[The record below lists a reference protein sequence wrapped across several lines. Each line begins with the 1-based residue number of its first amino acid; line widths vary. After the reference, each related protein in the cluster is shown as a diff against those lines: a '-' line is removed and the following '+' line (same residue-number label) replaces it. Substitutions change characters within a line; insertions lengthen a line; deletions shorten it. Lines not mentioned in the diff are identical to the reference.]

1 MDNPT
6 QSSIP
11 PFQPQPQ
18 TQTPVSP
25 APNLGK
31 TLLFI
36 LMGLIFTVGLVF
48 TGIQIGKKQT
58 INQQPITE
66 KSTIS
71 PTQIAINPTTIS
83 ATTLPTEPNPTINPM
98 ADWKTYIN
106 TKFNYEIKYPEQY
119 AINETGMGGGDIN
132 KAFGISI
139 YKDIKT
145 NIESP
150 RFAVNIRQDKLDF
163 FTIASQHFNKISVNK
178 LTESESNIAEKNFGY
193 ALVNS
198 EIVQPLTKTTLFGLE
213 AYTYM
218 IKGNFVDNGLEEY
231 SVPIEI
237 HKYVWLQRNDLY
249 IIISFTD
256 VAPLNQILSTF
267 KLK

>member
-1 MDNPT
+1 MEDEVQPSNP
-6 QSSIP
+6 P
-11 PFQPQPQ
+11 VQPVPQ
-18 TQTPVSP
+18 APVSP
-25 APNLGK
+25 STNWPK
-31 TLLFI
+31 ILLFI
-36 LMGLIFTVGLVF
+36 LLGLIIVAGLIFA
-48 TGIQIGKKQT
+48 GIQIGKSQIKK
-58 INQQPITE
+58 QQPTTE
-66 KSTIS
+66 QSTIS
-71 PTQIAINPTTIS
+71 PTQIVINPTTIPT
-83 ATTLPTEPNPTINPM
+83 TTLPTEPNPTINPM

-119 AINETGMGGGDIN
+119 AIDETGMSGGDIN
-132 KAFGISI
+132 KAFGISV
-139 YKDIKT
+139 YKDTKT

-178 LTESESNIAEKNFGY
+178 LTESERNIAEKNLGY

-198 EIVQPLTKTTLFGLE
+198 EIIQPLTKTALLGLE
-213 AYTYM
+213 AYTYT

-249 IIISFTD
+249 ILISFTD